1 MICIEMF
8 NLGDQI
14 TLKWT
19 GHEGVRP
26 DLTNTKATILKINR
40 KRMIVKTNDNE
51 TLNILPEQTLEHF
64 KANNYWIQKDKNL
77 RQNALCTN
85 CNYLI

>member
-1 MICIEMF
+1 MF
-8 NLGDQI
+8 NLGDTI

-19 GHEGVRP
+19 GHSGVRS

-40 KRMIVKTNDNE
+40 KRMIVKTDNE

-64 KANNYWIQKDKNL
+64 KANNYWINKDKERANG
-77 RQNALCTN
+77 
-85 CNYLI
+85 

>member
-1 MICIEMF
+1 MF
-8 NLGDQI
+8 NKGNTI

-19 GHEGVRP
+19 GHRGVRG

-40 KRMIVKTNDNE
+40 KRMIVKTENNE

-64 KANNYWIQKDKNL
+64 KANSYFIKKDKE
-77 RQNALCTN
+77 RA
-85 CNYLI
+85 

>member
-1 MICIEMF
+1 MLNALEKCERIKQMF

-64 KANNYWIQKDKNL
+64 KANNYWIKKDQIEKVGK
-77 RQNALCTN
+77 
-85 CNYLI
+85 I

>member
-1 MICIEMF
+1 MF
-8 NLGDQI
+8 NKGNTI

-19 GHEGVRP
+19 GYKGVRP

-40 KRMIVKTNDNE
+40 KRMIVKTENNE

-64 KANNYWIQKDKNL
+64 KANSYFIKKDKE
-77 RQNALCTN
+77 RA
-85 CNYLI
+85 